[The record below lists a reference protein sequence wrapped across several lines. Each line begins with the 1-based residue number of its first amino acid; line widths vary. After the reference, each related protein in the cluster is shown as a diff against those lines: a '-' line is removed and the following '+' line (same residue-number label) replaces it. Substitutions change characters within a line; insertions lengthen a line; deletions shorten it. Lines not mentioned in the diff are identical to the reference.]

1 MERIVDFKSEYNDTY
16 KNVIEKME
24 EFQDSIIKNA
34 YWQPFSG
41 KWFSNSYITPEQR
54 ALKFQ
59 GTFV

>member
-34 YWQPFSG
+34 Y
-41 KWFSNSYITPEQR
+41 
-54 ALKFQ
+54 
-59 GTFV
+59 